1 MLLYILVLA
10 LQVGSI
16 FSQVKISTIQDC
28 RKLVLKEPC
37 SQKQL
42 LKDLLD
48 LEFPKNRAVMN
59 ILIVDE
65 LNTITEDK
73 CCGESHKIIRPK
85 SASLKF
91 IIQNILEKINDD
103 PSQEEKEEIESG
115 KATINLIFGH
125 LNYYLPRAEKIL
137 SDANIDLLKI
147 FTDFEELEKLFSN
160 PSSIDEKLKILKLF
174 FTNKDRLYIESIK
187 PKNQASVLLKKY
199 TKEKRLEIATNRYND
214 FEEDF
219 LRSMNNLKIPPEKKS
234 TGHIKEEIPNDSQE
248 KNYSVRRLWRY
259 CKSFIFQS

>member
-10 LQVGSI
+10 LQVSSI

-28 RKLVLKEPC
+28 RKLILKEPC

-48 LEFPKNRAVMN
+48 LEFPKSRASMN
-59 ILIVDE
+59 ILIIDE
-65 LNTITEDK
+65 LKTITEDQ
-73 CCGESHKIIRPK
+73 CCGESHKTIRPK
-85 SASLKF
+85 AASLKF
-91 IIQNILEKINDD
+91 IIQNILEKINNN
-103 PSQEEKEEIESG
+103 PSQDEKDEIDSG
-115 KATINLIFGH
+115 KKTINLIFSH

-137 SDANIDLLKI
+137 SDAEADLLKI
-147 FTDFEELEKLFSN
+147 FSDFEELEKLFLKA
-160 PSSIDEKLKILKLF
+160 SSIEQKSQILKLF

-187 PKNQASVLLKKY
+187 PQNRATVLLKKY

-219 LRSMNNLKIPPEKKS
+219 LRSMNNLKIPPAKES
-234 TGHIKEEIPNDSQE
+234 TESTQEQANDSQE
-248 KNYSVRRLWRY
+248 KISSAKRLWRY
-259 CKSFIFQS
+259 CKSFII

>member
-1 MLLYILVLA
+1 MMLLYILVLA
-10 LQVGSI
+10 LQVSSI

-28 RKLVLKEPC
+28 RKLILKDPC

-48 LEFPKNRAVMN
+48 LEFPKNRAFMN

-65 LNTITEDK
+65 LNKITEDQ
-73 CCGESHKIIRPK
+73 CCGESHKILRPK

-103 PSQEEKEEIESG
+103 PNNEEKEQIDSD
-115 KATINLIFGH
+115 KTTINLIFGH

-137 SDANIDLLKI
+137 SDANTDLLKI
-147 FTDFEELEKLFSN
+147 FTDFEELEKLFLE
-160 PSSIDEKLKILKLF
+160 PSSIEQKLKILNLF

-199 TKEKRLEIATNRYND
+199 TKEKRLEIATSRCND

-219 LRSMNNLKIPPEKKS
+219 LRSMNNLKIPPAKQITESKK
-234 TGHIKEEIPNDSQE
+234 EQANDSQE
-248 KNYSVRRLWRY
+248 KTSSARRLWRY
-259 CKSFIFQS
+259 FKSFIT